1 MANDL
6 EFEVPVNAQDKC
18 LKLAPGVHSEGP
30 TVGLIMVNRSSHS
43 ESQGRTFLVFFFGL
57 E

>member
-43 ESQGRTFLVFFFGL
+43 ESQR
-57 E
+57 